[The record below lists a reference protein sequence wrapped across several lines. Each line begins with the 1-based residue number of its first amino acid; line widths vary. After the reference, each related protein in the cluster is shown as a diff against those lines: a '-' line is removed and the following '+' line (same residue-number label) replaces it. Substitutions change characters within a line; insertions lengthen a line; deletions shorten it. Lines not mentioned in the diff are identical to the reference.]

1 MDCLPSRGGGCCNPA
16 ASSSIAPA
24 PSASVPI
31 LLRGPARSSSVPS
44 TSAAPV
50 PRVPLPGPL
59 SNTIRPAPTQVS
71 ALTGSPSISVSARA
85 VNQGCRSLPPPLP
98 SLESVLRVRISTLRH
113 VPKVCRAGWA
123 GVVGGVF
130 QAICAD
136 PSNVDAWV
144 KLFMLARCI
153 LANPSR
159 GGRSHWREIQRTVQ
173 SRISFWKEGKFHVL
187 WDDVLAANR
196 QLTQRLARPHPNS
209 PSNTPSSVPNPQQ
222 VRRARRA
229 VEDGQYRKAIQYLS
243 SAGIAHS
250 TTDVLNAMLSQSVP
264 PPVPNSPTPSS
275 ISVSESDIV
284 RALHSFPCGT
294 APGPSCLRATHLKEA
309 VFCSSPVLST
319 RALKGLHGIVNLLCA
334 GQVPNCVVPHLCGAT
349 LLRKTAA
356 SVPLLLGR
364 YCVV

>member
-16 ASSSIAPA
+16 ASSSVAPT

-31 LLRGPARSSSVPS
+31 LLRGPASSSSVSTRPS
-44 TSAAPV
+44 TSAWTTAPV
-50 PRVPLPGPL
+50 PRAPLPGPL
-59 SNTIRPAPTQVS
+59 CNSIRPAPTQVS

-85 VNQGCRSLPPPLP
+85 VNQGCRSSPPPLP

-130 QAICAD
+130 LLICAD

-144 KLFMLARCI
+144 KLCMLARCI

-173 SRISFWKEGKFHVL
+173 SRISLWKEGKFL

-196 QLTQRLARPHPNS
+196 QLTQRPARPHPNS

-222 VRRARRA
+222 VRRARRGRPVSQGHPVSLFCWHCPLYHRCTECYA
-229 VEDGQYRKAIQYLS
+229 V
-243 SAGIAHS
+243 
-250 TTDVLNAMLSQSVP
+250 
-264 PPVPNSPTPSS
+264 
-275 ISVSESDIV
+275 
-284 RALHSFPCGT
+284 
-294 APGPSCLRATHLKEA
+294 
-309 VFCSSPVLST
+309 
-319 RALKGLHGIVNLLCA
+319 
-334 GQVPNCVVPHLCGAT
+334 
-349 LLRKTAA
+349 
-356 SVPLLLGR
+356 
-364 YCVV
+364 